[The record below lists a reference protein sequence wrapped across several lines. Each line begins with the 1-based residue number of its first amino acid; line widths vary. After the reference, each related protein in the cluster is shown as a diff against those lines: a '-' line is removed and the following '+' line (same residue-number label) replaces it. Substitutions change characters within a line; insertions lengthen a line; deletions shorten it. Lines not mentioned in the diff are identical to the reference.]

1 MKKAEFLP
9 SLYTHNAIIDAQ
21 HQELINTIN
30 KLYEAIGSGKGTDE
44 AKNAL
49 AFLMQYTVF
58 HFGGEEKL
66 MQEDSIP
73 SLPSTKLRMTLLWKR
88 SRGCIRS

>member
-1 MKKAEFLP
+1 
-9 SLYTHNAIIDAQ
+9 
-21 HQELINTIN
+21 
-30 KLYEAIGSGKGTDE
+30 
-44 AKNAL
+44 
-49 AFLMQYTVF
+49 MQYTVF

-66 MQEDSIP
+66 MQEDKYP

>member
-30 KLYEAIGSGKGTDE
+30 KLYEAIDSGKGTDE
-44 AKNAL
+44 AK
-49 AFLMQYTVF
+49 MPW
-58 HFGGEEKL
+58 HF
-66 MQEDSIP
+66 
-73 SLPSTKLRMTLLWKR
+73 
-88 SRGCIRS
+88 

>member
-30 KLYEAIGSGKGTDE
+30 KLYEAIDSGKGTDE

-49 AFLMQYTVF
+49 AFLMQY
-58 HFGGEEKL
+58 
-66 MQEDSIP
+66 IP

>member
-30 KLYEAIGSGKGTDE
+30 KLYEAIDSGKGTDE

-58 HFGGEEKL
+58 HFGGEAVSYTHLDVYKR
-66 MQEDSIP
+66 QGRHY
-73 SLPSTKLRMTLLWKR
+73 LRR
-88 SRGCIRS
+88 RFHVPGAHYG

>member
-30 KLYEAIGSGKGTDE
+30 KLYEAIDSGKGTDE

-58 HFGGEEKL
+58 HFGGEDPKVRA
-66 MQEDSIP
+66 SSP
-73 SLPSTKLRMTLLWKR
+73 RRTAA
-88 SRGCIRS
+88 